1 MDEKDTEKGKFMTAS
16 TKLSADDYEKALYIM
31 RSFGIKTISALIRE
45 LIREMYY
52 FLKSE
57 EKQDQGGGNT
67 EAL

>member
-1 MDEKDTEKGKFMTAS
+1 MDEKDTKGRNLNVGVR
-16 TKLSADDYEKALYIM
+16 LSPNDFEMAQYIM

-57 EKQDQGGGNT
+57 EKQDQDGGNN

>member
-1 MDEKDTEKGKFMTAS
+1 MDEKNTEKGKFRTAS
-16 TKLSADDYEKALYIM
+16 TKLSADDYEKAQYIM

-57 EKQDQGGGNT
+57 EKQDQGGGNN